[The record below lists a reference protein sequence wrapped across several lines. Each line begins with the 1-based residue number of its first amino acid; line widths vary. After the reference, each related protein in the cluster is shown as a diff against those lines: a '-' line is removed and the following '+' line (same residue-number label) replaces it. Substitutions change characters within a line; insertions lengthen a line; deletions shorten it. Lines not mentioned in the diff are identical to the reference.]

1 VEELQQADEQLAV
14 NGAEALAANNGAHSP
29 EDEAIA
35 ARGLTPAT
43 SFDRNEGWDTEIYAT
58 LPPGARFQ
66 VLHRHLQAMGSA
78 ENSGARQQAL
88 GKFYVRIQPIVAETE
103 RAGLHSATSVGFAL
117 ENLVKKLLQHP
128 DWNTVSALS
137 TTAAALGLFEEL
149 ASSGTDKKLANPA
162 LKILVVDDD
171 PISRRALSNALQL
184 MFGRPDVA
192 DCGKTAVKLAA
203 EKQYDVIFLD
213 VLMPD
218 MDGFETCKKIRE
230 AGTNKTAPIVFVTG
244 ENSLKARDQALG
256 SGGNG
261 FIPKPVLPAEI
272 ALAAT
277 TFGLTA
283 RLRQQD
289 PADVPG
295 SRTGKMAEL
304 AKA

>member
-1 VEELQQADEQLAV
+1 V
-14 NGAEALAANNGAHSP
+14 
-29 EDEAIA
+29 
-35 ARGLTPAT
+35 T
-43 SFDRNEGWDTEIYAT
+43 SFDRDDTEFYVA
-58 LPPGARFQ
+58 LPPEARFQ
-66 VLHRHLQAMGSA
+66 VLRRQLQALGSA

-88 GKFYVRIQPIVAETE
+88 GKFYVRIQPMVAETE

-128 DWNTVSALS
+128 DWNTVSALN

-149 ASSGTDKKLANPA
+149 ASNQTDKNLANPA

-171 PISRRALSNALQL
+171 PISRRALCNALQL
-184 MFGRPDVA
+184 MFGRPDLA
-192 DCGKTAVKLAA
+192 DCGAAAVKMAA

-213 VLMPD
+213 ILMPD
-218 MDGFETCKKIRE
+218 MDGFATCKKIR
-230 AGTNKTAPIVFVTG
+230 GTQANQTTPIVFVTG
-244 ENSLKARDQALG
+244 DNTVKARDQVLG

-283 RLRQQD
+283 RLRHQESAPLPQNGSK
-289 PADVPG
+289 PTGLPQPG
-295 SRTGKMAEL
+295 GPSRKLTQF